1 MEMKDEIRLDASRE
15 AVWAALNNPDVLK
28 ACIPGCETL
37 DMLSDTEFEALVVI
51 KVGPIRAKF
60 AGKVTLSEINAPISY
75 RLTGEGTGGVAGFAK
90 ADITVDLEEEGPSTT
105 LLRYGVTANIG
116 GKIAQLGSRMIDA
129 TARKMADQFFARF
142 NGHFTG
148 DEGASGTSVRD
159 VAETVGAAPVNA
171 ADTASITTASASIP
185 ATGQPVPP
193 TASEA
198 KQGNPAI
205 PAMSAEVAS
214 STVALVS
221 SQYIT
226 VSLVDVG
233 KEDDIEAVQ
242 AAVGNDAPP
251 VGGVLSRLFGF
262 GNQAPVPGKVPAKKS
277 GAKTTYK
284 AAVVTLN
291 RPDQRNAVSLAMWRN
306 LGHIFTEL
314 GRDPQVRAI
323 ILTGAGGNFS
333 AGADI
338 TEFGIVRATVEQ
350 GVEYEVAVDQCCD
363 AIAATPKPTIAV
375 INGFCM
381 GGACHLAMSCDFRFA
396 HQDARFG
403 IPAARLSIVY
413 GVRGTQRLLALV
425 GVAQAK
431 RILYSAQTFGAE
443 EGRDIGFVDRVS
455 ADPVRSARAF
465 AGVMADNAPLTI
477 SGTKVLLN
485 GLSMGMG
492 ALTDAAANAVIGQ
505 AVGSD
510 DYRDARQAFVQK
522 KRPVFAGK

>member
-1 MEMKDEIRLDASRE
+1 MEMKDEIRLDASRD

-37 DMLSDTEFEALVVI
+37 EMVSDTEFESLVVI

-60 AGKVTLSEINAPISY
+60 AGTVTLSEINAPVSY
-75 RLTGEGTGGVAGFAK
+75 RLTGEGKGGVAGFAK
-90 ADITVDLEEEGPSTT
+90 ADITVELDEEGPATT
-105 LLRYGVTANIG
+105 LLRYGVSANIG

-142 NGHFTG
+142 NGHFVGEDGGADQEASAPAADITAQAVVLVA
-148 DEGASGTSVRD
+148 DNVTPTPASGATAPAAKL
-159 VAETVGAAPVNA
+159 VAVSGAKPVA
-171 ADTASITTASASIP
+171 
-185 ATGQPVPP
+185 
-193 TASEA
+193 
-198 KQGNPAI
+198 
-205 PAMSAEVAS
+205 AEVAS

-221 SQYIT
+221 NQYVI

-233 KEDDIEAVQ
+233 GEEDIEAVKV
-242 AAVGNDAPP
+242 AAGTNEPAVGSA
-251 VGGVLSRLFGF
+251 LSRLFGF
-262 GNQAPVPGKVPAKKS
+262 GNQPAKKAPAVKKKAGGS
-277 GAKTTYK
+277 KYK

-291 RPDQRNAVSLAMWRN
+291 RPEQRNAVSLAMWRN
-306 LGHIFTEL
+306 LGHVFTEL

-323 ILTGAGGNFS
+323 ILTGAGGHFS

-338 TEFGIVRATVEQ
+338 SEFGVVRATVEQ
-350 GVEYEVAVDQCCD
+350 GVEYEEAVDQCCD
-363 AIAATPKPTIAV
+363 AIADTPKPTIAV

-396 HQDARFG
+396 DPQARFG

-431 RILYSAQTFGAE
+431 RILYSAQTFGAD
-443 EGRDIGFVDRVS
+443 EGREIGFVDRVS
-455 ADPVRSARAF
+455 SDPIRSARAF

-492 ALTDAAANAVIGQ
+492 ALSDAHANAVIET
-505 AVGSD
+505 AVGSA
-510 DYRDARQAFVQK
+510 DYRDARQAFVNKQ
-522 KRPVFAGK
+522 RPVFTGK